1 MLRNVKAPATS
12 AATKPG
18 SGRASKTKDKKK
30 EKKDGT
36 ERKKKP
42 RKLIPMAR
50 MRYQVTVRVPR
61 RPKRTS
67 SNFVMREVEQV
78 TTW

>member
-18 SGRASKTKDKKK
+18 SGRASKTRDKKK

-36 ERKKKP
+36 EKKK
-42 RKLIPMAR
+42 KTKKADTDG
-50 MRYQVTVRVPR
+50 QDEVPGDS
-61 RPKRTS
+61 KS
-67 SNFVMREVEQV
+67 SKKAKKNK
-78 TTW
+78 

>member
-36 ERKKKP
+36 EKKNK
-42 RKLIPMAR
+42 KADTDG
-50 MRYQVTVRVPR
+50 QDEVPGDS
-61 RPKRTS
+61 KS
-67 SNFVMREVEQV
+67 SKKAKKNK
-78 TTW
+78 

>member
-36 ERKKKP
+36 EKKKT

>member
-36 ERKKKP
+36 EKKKN
-42 RKLIPMAR
+42 KKADTDG
-50 MRYQVTVRVPR
+50 QDEVPGDS
-61 RPKRTS
+61 KS
-67 SNFVMREVEQV
+67 SKKAKKNK
-78 TTW
+78 